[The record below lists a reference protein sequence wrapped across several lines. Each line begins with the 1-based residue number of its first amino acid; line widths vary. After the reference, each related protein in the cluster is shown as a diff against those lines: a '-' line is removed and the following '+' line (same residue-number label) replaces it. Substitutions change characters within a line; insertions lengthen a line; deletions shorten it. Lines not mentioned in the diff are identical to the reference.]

1 MQYHVRRVALTMRRR
16 SIRKSRA
23 SFKYDTI
30 EEERAPSS
38 NNRGSANGSSCYED
52 APSDSAPLCQISLC
66 ILYIILS
73 KVPHLRCSAPV
84 LTVRTL
90 QARVWEVRHHC
101 RSDA

>member
-1 MQYHVRRVALTMRRR
+1 MRRR

-30 EEERAPSS
+30 EEERAPGS

-52 APSDSAPLCQISLC
+52 ALADSAPLCQINLC
-66 ILYIILS
+66 VS

-84 LTVRTL
+84 LTFRKL
-90 QARVWEVRHHC
+90 QARIWEVR
-101 RSDA
+101 